1 MIVRDLAKKLN
12 ISEDLILS
20 TLKSLK
26 LRAKDS
32 DQDLS
37 AGVISVIKGELE
49 EKGLIAKA
57 EPPKKVVRKAAPKKK
72 VEAVSQ
78 KKVEPVKEVEVIVPE
93 KKVEPA
99 KEVEAIVSEKKV
111 LPEGIKTSEP
121 IEIRPVLAKKPEI
134 KKTEVRKI
142 EPVPVIVVPAKPVN
156 VPRIVSRPEP
166 KPEPIKPAP
175 QGVSP
180 NVPNEMEQFAQI
192 QPDGTTKTF
201 VKKFVTKIVVK
212 KVEPKIQPEFVSVK
226 PLAHGKRRSE
236 TGHHQ
241 HVDEHSEPDA
251 DLSKTD
257 AVPPPS
263 RHDGPKKDV
272 ELKVPITVGDFAFQ
286 IQEKTNVVLKTLM
299 GMGLFANINQNLG
312 EDVVQKLCDEF
323 HCNLILVKSDE
334 EQLIFEHEKTQ
345 DDPATL
351 KPRAPVVTFM
361 GHVDHGKTSL
371 LDRIRKT
378 KVVDSEHGGITQH
391 IAAYSV
397 PMPKGSITFL
407 DTPGHAAFTAMRSR
421 GAHITDLVVVVIA
434 ADEGVMPQ
442 TEEAFAHARAAK
454 VPIIVALNKMDR
466 PNADADKV
474 KKQLAEHDLLPEDW
488 GGKVV
493 VVPVSAHTGLGIDTL
508 LEMILL
514 EAEIQELRANPDKKA
529 AGIVV
534 EAHLSP
540 GKGAVATMIVQSG
553 TLKEGD
559 IVVVG
564 PNYGRVKAM
573 FDDHLK
579 HVKEA
584 GPCKPVE
591 ILGLPGVPDA
601 GEKFFVVEDERKAK
615 EITSIRQEKQK
626 ADRLRSTSK
635 ITLEDLLAQK
645 KIGEVGEL
653 NLVVKADVQGSAGAL
668 REALLKIPADNK
680 EVAIKFIHVG
690 VGDVNVSDVILAYA
704 SKAIVIA
711 FSVGVNADANVE
723 LQKTPVD
730 VRRYNIIYDVVDD
743 IRSALEGLLRPDEK
757 RIFLARAEVLQVFKL
772 SKAGIVA
779 GCMVKKGKFRR
790 NVEAEVFRDGIIVHK
805 SKLSALKRF
814 KDDVKEVGED
824 FECGISIEGFDGYQV
839 GDVIEAFSIERTA
852 RKL

>member
-12 ISEDLILS
+12 ISEELILS
-20 TLKSLK
+20 TLKGLK
-26 LRAKDS
+26 LRAKDA

-37 AGVISVIKGELE
+37 AGVIGVIKGELE

-72 VEAVSQ
+72 VEAVPE
-78 KKVEPVKEVEVIVPE
+78 KKAEPVKEAEAVIVPE
-93 KKVEPA
+93 KKEAPKPVIAP
-99 KEVEAIVSEKKV
+99 VEAVPV
-111 LPEGIKTSEP
+111 VIKTPE
-121 IEIRPVLAKKPEI
+121 VKKPEVKKPEVKHI
-134 KKTEVRKI
+134 K
-142 EPVPVIVVPAKPVN
+142 PVAAPVVVAPAPVIPAKPVN

-166 KPEPIKPAP
+166 KPEVPPSAM
-175 QGVSP
+175 
-180 NVPNEMEQFAQI
+180 VPNELAQFAQI

-226 PLAHGKRRSE
+226 PLAHGKRRTE

-241 HVDEHSEPDA
+241 HVEERGEHDE
-251 DLSKTD
+251 DLPKTE
-257 AVPPPS
+257 AVPAPPK
-263 RHDGPKKDV
+263 HEGPKKDV
-272 ELKVPITVGDFAFQ
+272 QLKVPITVGDFAFQ

-299 GMGLFANINQNLG
+299 GMGIFANINQNLG

-323 HCNLILVKSDE
+323 YCNLILVKSDE
-334 EQLIFEHEKTQ
+334 EQLIMDHEKTQ
-345 DDPATL
+345 DDPASL

-371 LDRIRKT
+371 LDYIRKT

-397 PMPKGSITFL
+397 PMVKGSITFL

-442 TEEAFAHARAAK
+442 TKEAFAHARAAN
-454 VPIIVALNKMDR
+454 VPMIVALNKMDR
-466 PNADADKV
+466 PNADAEKV
-474 KKQLAEHDLLPEDW
+474 KKELAENDLLPEDW
-488 GGKVV
+488 GGKTV
-493 VVPVSAHTGLGIDTL
+493 VVPVSAHTGQGVDTL

-514 EAEIQELRANPDKKA
+514 EAEILELKANPDKKA

-573 FDDHLK
+573 FDDHLMNI
-579 HVKEA
+579 KEA

-601 GEKFFVVEDERKAK
+601 GEKFFVVEEEKKAK
-615 EITSIRQEKQK
+615 EITSVRQDKQK

-635 ITLEDLLAQK
+635 ITLEDLVAQR
-645 KIGEVGEL
+645 KIGEVSSL
-653 NLVVKADVQGSAGAL
+653 NIVLKADVQGSAQAL
-668 REALLKIPADNK
+668 REALTKIPADNK
-680 EVAIKFIHVG
+680 EVAIKFIHVA
-690 VGDVNVSDVILAYA
+690 VGDVNVSDVILAFA

-711 FSVGVNADANVE
+711 FSVGVNADANSE

-743 IRSALEGLLRPDEK
+743 IRAALEGLLRPDEK

-790 NVEAEVFRDGIIVHK
+790 NVEAEVFRNGIVIHK

-839 GDVIEAFSIERTA
+839 GDVIEAFQLEHTA